1 MCGRIFHA
9 QQSCTDRGGV
19 RLNDAWCTRQA
30 MGDLV
35 ESRWSSVQEEWTNVG
50 RLRANRKQKWWERFL
65 NVKIFQSPAT
75 VDSIPRSTNPD
86 PQITEPNQVDTNS
99 WKESIQTR
107 KDSGHNSRER
117 ISATNV
123 EELLVIPEETIM
135 ADCMEV
141 SNYDQSVTPKI
152 MGAESLEIVR
162 EVAGTNSHS
171 DWNREMI
178 FLHHI
183 TLHQSYTKTHRV
195 WDPCMWIPYM

>member
-1 MCGRIFHA
+1 
-9 QQSCTDRGGV
+9 
-19 RLNDAWCTRQA
+19 
-30 MGDLV
+30 
-35 ESRWSSVQEEWTNVG
+35 
-50 RLRANRKQKWWERFL
+50 
-65 NVKIFQSPAT
+65 
-75 VDSIPRSTNPD
+75 
-86 PQITEPNQVDTNS
+86 
-99 WKESIQTR
+99 
-107 KDSGHNSRER
+107 
-117 ISATNV
+117 
-123 EELLVIPEETIM
+123 M